1 MRINVSTA
9 PAPKLQAPLDAVNG
23 RATSHTITRPEEV
36 RSIAKEAETAL
47 DKLGLPQA
55 HRRGAR
61 AEHVSGKGL
70 PNAYRH
76 TGIATRLLFERGS
89 KAWFLVDV
97 QRARAYPGDTGRGTR
112 VSISADQER
121 QAGEAL
127 RRTLGITILSAPA

>member
-9 PAPKLQAPLDAVNG
+9 PTPKLQAPLDAVNG

-36 RSIAKEAETAL
+36 RSIAREAETAL

-76 TGIATRLLFERGS
+76 TGIATRLLAMEILPWKGREDARE
-89 KAWFLVDV
+89 AWIGWGAGLAVVSGIVFLF
-97 QRARAYPGDTGRGTR
+97 AA
-112 VSISADQER
+112 A
-121 QAGEAL
+121 
-127 RRTLGITILSAPA
+127 

>member
-97 QRARAYPGDTGRGTR
+97 QRARAYPGDARSAGCWAPIPIQGGRPFRSMLGTD
-112 VSISADQER
+112 SN
-121 QAGEAL
+121 
-127 RRTLGITILSAPA
+127 